1 MKILSLLLIIFFLTN
16 CGFKVVN
23 NLELRNFYIAQ
34 INTSGDN
41 KVGFNLK
48 NKLSQKTNN
57 IDKRKINLD
66 IDIKKSITVK
76 EKNSKNEITKYLAS
90 ISLSIII
97 KEENKNNKFINLSQ
111 KIDYNVG
118 SQYSQSISNE
128 SKAVKILTNALAE
141 KIIQEISLIKNDI

>member
-1 MKILSLLLIIFFLTN
+1 MKILSLLLITFFLTN

-23 NLELRNFYIAQ
+23 NLELRDFYIGQ

-48 NKLSQKTNN
+48 NRLSQKTNN

-97 KEENKNNKFINLSQ
+97 KEENKNNKFINLNQ